1 MPPFFLEHYYND
13 YFKATVECCRVV
25 VVKLNRFLSA
35 ALKKAFVAKKP
46 IQKMAKED
54 FIMVN
59 LVEETE
65 DPNMAPD
72 GHYVPRIL
80 FIDPSMTVR
89 RDIAGKYNNRLY
101 TYQPEDMDLLAKNMK
116 KAKRLLLHTE
126 L

>member
-1 MPPFFLEHYYND
+1 MFCSLRLKVYEHCHTCLRKCPPFFLEHYYND

-59 LVEETE
+59 LV
-65 DPNMAPD
+65 
-72 GHYVPRIL
+72 VI
-80 FIDPSMTVR
+80 
-89 RDIAGKYNNRLY
+89 K
-101 TYQPEDMDLLAKNMK
+101 DLLYMEKLFSPLQCSAQQI
-116 KAKRLLLHTE
+116 
-126 L
+126 